1 MENNVDF
8 ELESELLE
16 DKRND
21 SQISRCYGL
30 SEHQA
35 VRYQNNKLVYAN
47 NINKEDVPFFCKMC
61 LSDVVVRKCT
71 EKVDHFAHK
80 ARQSPII
87 RQRDKSIHDKC
98 RDEILA
104 YLISSFPE
112 GNWAAERPIKESKEK
127 GYKKVI
133 PDISGRMLSHYP
145 LISIKSCFDIILC

>member
-1 MENNVDF
+1 MNQNYWRIKGMILKYLVAMACQNNQ
-8 ELESELLE
+8 E
-16 DKRND
+16 
-21 SQISRCYGL
+21 
-30 SEHQA
+30 
-35 VRYQNNKLVYAN
+35 VRYQNNKLVYAS
-47 NINKEDVPFFCKMC
+47 NINKEDGPFFCKMC